1 MVITPLKGAVMAI
14 AANIIIIV
22 LELIGLY
29 LSAKRGGWKILR
41 FYTQLSNIF
50 ALLSSI
56 IFLLAGEKA
65 AWLRYTAVCLL
76 TMTFLVSLFILV
88 PMGAGFKKMMLT
100 DSGLFHHTLCPILS
114 FISYALWE
122 PHSSVW
128 FISVILTLIYGMIML
143 YLNWKEKVD
152 GPYPFF
158 RVRHQSVLATVLWYV
173 ALTGVIALISLAVG
187 WIVK

>member
-1 MVITPLKGAVMAI
+1 MAI

-22 LELIGLY
+22 LEVIGLY
-29 LSAKRGGWKILR
+29 LSAKRGGWKILQ

-56 IFLLAGEKA
+56 LFLLVGEKA

-100 DSGLFHHTLCPILS
+100 NSGLFHHTLCPILS
-114 FISYALWE
+114 FVSYALWE

-128 FISVILTLIYGMIML
+128 FLPVISCVGSSQRYSPNRIVLLGL
-143 YLNWKEKVD
+143 YL
-152 GPYPFF
+152 YPMELSAQRAVIRLRLNVKTSF
-158 RVRHQSVLATVLWYV
+158 SVPRF
-173 ALTGVIALISLAVG
+173 SLQRSL
-187 WIVK
+187 

>member
-1 MVITPLKGAVMAI
+1 MAI
-14 AANIIIIV
+14 AENIIIIV
-22 LELIGLY
+22 LEAVGLY
-29 LSAKRGGWKILR
+29 LSAKRGGWRILQ

-56 IFLLAGEKA
+56 LFLLVGEKA

-100 DSGLFHHTLCPILS
+100 NSGLFHHTLCPILS
-114 FISYALWE
+114 FVSYALWE

-128 FISVILTLIYGMIML
+128 FLPVILTFIYDMIML
-143 YLNWKEKVD
+143 YLNWVEKVD

-158 RVRHQSVLATVLWYV
+158 RVRHQSALATVLWYV
-173 ALTGVIALISLAVG
+173 ALTGTITLISLAVI
-187 WIVK
+187 WLT

>member
-1 MVITPLKGAVMAI
+1 MAI

-22 LELIGLY
+22 LEVIGLY
-29 LSAKRGGWKILR
+29 LSAKRGGWKILQ

-56 IFLLAGEKA
+56 LFLLVGEKA

-100 DSGLFHHTLCPILS
+100 NSGLFHHTLCPILS
-114 FISYALWE
+114 FVSYALWE

-128 FISVILTLIYGMIML
+128 FLPVILTFIYGMIML
-143 YLNWKEKVD
+143 YLNWVEKVD

-158 RVRHQSVLATVLWYV
+158 RVRHQSALATVLWYV
-173 ALTGVIALISLAVG
+173 ALTGSITLISLAVI
-187 WIVK
+187 WLT